1 MQLAWLMSGNK
12 NMVAK
17 KLLGG
22 ALIIFNISANAME
35 YQRCFDMAS
44 VRYQIPSKLLQ
55 AIAKTESKNN
65 PLAVGW
71 NKNRSYDIGMMQINS
86 TWLPKLNRVGIS
98 ERDLFDG
105 CKNIQVGA
113 WILSENI
120 KRHGFN
126 TKAIGA
132 YNSPTPYY
140 QERYARKVLSNL

>member
-1 MQLAWLMSGNK
+1 MNGSK

-17 KLLGG
+17 KLF
-22 ALIIFNISANAME
+22 LIIGLVISNSLVFALGYE
-35 YQRCFDMAS
+35 HCFDLAS
-44 VRYQIPSKLLQ
+44 MRYQIPSKLLK
-55 AIAKTESKNN
+55 AIATTESKNN
-65 PLAVGW
+65 PLAIGW

-113 WILSENI
+113 WILAENI

-140 QERYARKVLSNL
+140 QERYARKVLSNIQKD